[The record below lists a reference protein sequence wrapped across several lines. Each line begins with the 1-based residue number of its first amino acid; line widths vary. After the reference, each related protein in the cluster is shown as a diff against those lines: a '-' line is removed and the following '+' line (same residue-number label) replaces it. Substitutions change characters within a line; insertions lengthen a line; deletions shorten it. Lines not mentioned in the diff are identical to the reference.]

1 VFAAFVAGVC
11 KSLGPGGVLSPYLR
25 SGQLVGGDGL
35 EICPWPDNN
44 SVSIEWAG
52 LGFSKSQPLTPESE
66 SDGSIPAVV

>member
-35 EICPWPDNN
+35 KSARGPITIRCRL
-44 SVSIEWAG
+44 SG
-52 LGFSKSQPLTPESE
+52 LG
-66 SDGSIPAVV
+66 